1 MKAYSKGIATSNL
14 LRHLKD
20 AHGVEDTQRS
30 QPSSIT
36 QFFSPRTP
44 TTSSSSKRSSNK
56 WSLSR
61 DLALWFARS
70 LIPFDSVENDAMI
83 DFLKKYNIIVS
94 ADDLPS
100 RHNIAREGL
109 EDVYNSMLAYVNNF
123 ISNQSPRFGAL
134 TADMWTDQYRRR
146 NYITCTFHFNSED
159 MTLIKFTLATIEIT
173 KKHTGETIRDTILE
187 VLRSFKI
194 DQKNIYLVTDA
205 GGNMKRA
212 ANLLGFDNHLCL
224 GHALHNLVN
233 VDGIANTREISK
245 LLKKCKKI
253 VKHVRYRAPRVEAAA
268 SAAQNDLLSF
278 IEEFAEHV
286 EDEDSDSTDSESE
299 STEIPERA
307 LSSRKHLQPPPTIK
321 TSTSTRWHSVLMMLK
336 SISNS
341 ANRQPINTVLNE
353 IGRGSLVIQDID
365 YENIE
370 ALIKFLENFKKI
382 VEILSSETQPTINL
396 ALVFRSEI
404 KRLLEEMGDDE
415 PLVIRRL
422 KNNMLAGLESR
433 FPLTDVVVAATL
445 LDCRFHGINE
455 IEEFMKT
462 KGTTKVSFLASMVR
476 SRLMTEDIPQNKI
489 TDSAGEVGTSS
500 SVNAANFL
508 LDLARKHS
516 ATQQDAESAVENECW
531 TYFATASP
539 EHLQPYG
546 GDVLQYWRD
555 KKTCMPSLYALAR
568 SILNI
573 PATSTP
579 SERVFSTAGLV
590 ITAKRSRLNPIRVNR
605 IVFIHDNYVF
615 CKESLNK

>member
-1 MKAYSKGIATSNL
+1 
-14 LRHLKD
+14 
-20 AHGVEDTQRS
+20 
-30 QPSSIT
+30 
-36 QFFSPRTP
+36 
-44 TTSSSSKRSSNK
+44 
-56 WSLSR
+56 
-61 DLALWFARS
+61 
-70 LIPFDSVENDAMI
+70 
-83 DFLKKYNIIVS
+83 
-94 ADDLPS
+94 
-100 RHNIAREGL
+100 
-109 EDVYNSMLAYVNNF
+109 
-123 ISNQSPRFGAL
+123 
-134 TADMWTDQYRRR
+134 
-146 NYITCTFHFNSED
+146 
-159 MTLIKFTLATIEIT
+159 
-173 KKHTGETIRDTILE
+173 
-187 VLRSFKI
+187 
-194 DQKNIYLVTDA
+194 
-205 GGNMKRA
+205 
-212 ANLLGFDNHLCL
+212 
-224 GHALHNLVN
+224 
-233 VDGIANTREISK
+233 
-245 LLKKCKKI
+245 
-253 VKHVRYRAPRVEAAA
+253 
-268 SAAQNDLLSF
+268 
-278 IEEFAEHV
+278 
-286 EDEDSDSTDSESE
+286 
-299 STEIPERA
+299 
-307 LSSRKHLQPPPTIK
+307 
-321 TSTSTRWHSVLMMLK
+321 
-336 SISNS
+336 
-341 ANRQPINTVLNE
+341 
-353 IGRGSLVIQDID
+353 
-365 YENIE
+365 
-370 ALIKFLENFKKI
+370 
-382 VEILSSETQPTINL
+382 
-396 ALVFRSEI
+396 
-404 KRLLEEMGDDE
+404 MGDDE

-605 IVFIHDNYVF
+605 IVFIHDNYL
-615 CKESLNK
+615 KESKYSTVTALQSQLNSLRLQQQQLEDTCAREAELREVASNERKIRNEIAKIHREGSTQAWA